1 MVYEMSG
8 TVRGCGRE
16 DLGKEDPGGAP
27 NIGEN
32 ARCVGGCQMLS
43 GLLPLIALGQT
54 NARAELTV
62 DAKFAGGNIVVNE
75 IDGDAISVRQD
86 LRDTTGDWFYWYFRA
101 RGAAGRELTVR
112 FTGSNVIGTRGPAI
126 STDGG
131 ESWEWLGREAV
142 DGQSFRYTVPEEAD
156 EVRFCFAIPYFE
168 RDLTEF
174 LTQHA
179 DDPHLELTTSATT
192 RNGRAVEQ
200 IRLGDLSGDPT
211 HRVLLTCRHHCCE
224 MMASYALEGLMQTV
238 LTGSDYGRWLREN
251 VEFLIVPFVD
261 KDGVEQ
267 GDQGKNRAPRDHNRD
282 YAGES
287 IYASVGALRETVPAW
302 SGGRLR
308 VALDLHCP
316 HIRGESNEKIYF
328 VGIQNQE
335 IWANVKRFSKV
346 LATVQTGA
354 LEYREADNM
363 PFGQGW
369 NTGNNYTQGRS
380 FSGWASQDLPGIE
393 VASTIEIPY
402 ANVRETTV
410 TPDAARAFGRD
421 VARALREYLASS
433 VLDPVGAASQL
444 TAQRDDG
451 CCRLR
456 SRRHEGVRE
465 HDGIRS
471 QLTDETDEVG

>member
-179 DDPHLELTTSATT
+179 EI
-192 RNGRAVEQ
+192 GRASCRE
-200 IRLGDLSGDPT
+200 
-211 HRVLLTCRHHCCE
+211 RV
-224 MMASYALEGLMQTV
+224 
-238 LTGSDYGRWLREN
+238 
-251 VEFLIVPFVD
+251 
-261 KDGVEQ
+261 
-267 GDQGKNRAPRDHNRD
+267 
-282 YAGES
+282 
-287 IYASVGALRETVPAW
+287 
-302 SGGRLR
+302 
-308 VALDLHCP
+308 
-316 HIRGESNEKIYF
+316 
-328 VGIQNQE
+328 
-335 IWANVKRFSKV
+335 
-346 LATVQTGA
+346 
-354 LEYREADNM
+354 
-363 PFGQGW
+363 
-369 NTGNNYTQGRS
+369 
-380 FSGWASQDLPGIE
+380 
-393 VASTIEIPY
+393 
-402 ANVRETTV
+402 
-410 TPDAARAFGRD
+410 
-421 VARALREYLASS
+421 
-433 VLDPVGAASQL
+433 
-444 TAQRDDG
+444 
-451 CCRLR
+451 
-456 SRRHEGVRE
+456 
-465 HDGIRS
+465 
-471 QLTDETDEVG
+471 